1 MTIEYLNFSSDSQS
15 NTEDEISK
23 RYDNRP
29 GFELVSLVSVG
40 LPVTRITLTVL
51 TLLRKPIPPIEEF
64 VLKSIDACLSSIEE
78 INNFLGLEQ
87 SIVKNAMIN
96 LRQAENIDLI
106 ASQESKFQEWK
117 LTKKGKTTLEEA
129 RIIVPEERSYPIN
142 FDRMLGKP
150 RWYGKL
156 EENKGLLR
164 PKDLRYS
171 NILEIPAYPAK
182 LLELDD
188 LNLNDVEKM
197 IHQIAKDKKYKKE
210 KQRDFIGLKAMEKRE
225 NFFQEAFAL
234 VYKQKDSNELQIAFA
249 IDGRLSDEH
258 ESAFARAKG
267 GKKDRIIKQ
276 LRENVLNQSRELKS
290 LAEAKFGS
298 GILEEAEKYEQQITS
313 VREQVQEKTTQL
325 ETEINLTRQDIEIID
340 NEEEKKELKNKLEK
354 AVNEI
359 AELNKRLNSLIS
371 STPIRFLKTYDHRPL
386 LEEALKDSK
395 ERLLIISPWIR
406 ANASN
411 SWLIDSLEKL
421 LKRGVKVFIGYG
433 FGDESEENRRDYDIE
448 AENKIKKLAKRYQDN
463 FVFKR
468 LGDTHSKILVSD
480 QKFAIVGSFNWLSF
494 KGDPN
499 RTFRDERS
507 ILVSY
512 PQKIDELFDNEIKR
526 LDLCL

>member
-1 MTIEYLNFSSDSQS
+1 MEYWNLSSDSQS
-15 NTEDEISK
+15 NTEEEIAK

-29 GFELVSLVSVG
+29 GFELVSLVPVA
-40 LPVTRITLTVL
+40 LPVSRITLTVL
-51 TLLRKPIPPIEEF
+51 TLFRKPIPPIEEF
-64 VLKSIDACLSSIEE
+64 ILKSINAGLSSIEQ
-78 INNFLGLEQ
+78 ISQFLGLEQ
-87 SIVKNAMIN
+87 SIIEDAIIN
-96 LRQAENIDLI
+96 LIQLDNIAFI
-106 ASQESKFQEWK
+106 APQESKIQELN
-117 LTKKGKTTLEEA
+117 LTKKGETTLEDA
-129 RIIVPEERSYPIN
+129 RIIVPEDRSYPIN

-156 EENKGLLR
+156 EESRGLLR
-164 PKDLRYS
+164 PRDLKDF
-171 NILEIPAYPAK
+171 NIVEIPAYPTK
-182 LLELDD
+182 IVELGDI
-188 LNLNDVEKM
+188 NLKDVERI
-197 IHQIAKDKKYKKE
+197 IHQIAKDKKKKKE
-210 KQRDFIGLKAMEKRE
+210 EQRDFIGLKAIEKRE
-225 NFFQEAFAL
+225 NLFEEAFAL
-234 VYKQKDSNELQIAFA
+234 VYKQKDGYELQIAFA
-249 IDGRLSDEH
+249 IDGRLSEEH

-267 GKKDRIIKQ
+267 GKKDRIIKE
-276 LRENVLNQSRELKS
+276 LKENILNQSRELKT
-290 LAEAKFGS
+290 LAEEKLGS
-298 GILEEAEKYEQQITS
+298 GIIEEAEKYEQQISS
-313 VREQVQEKTTQL
+313 VSEQVQERATQL
-325 ETEINLTRQDIEIID
+325 EAEINLTNQNIEIID
-340 NEEEKKELKNKLEK
+340 NEEKKKELENKLQK

-359 AELNKRLNSLIS
+359 AELNKRLDSLIS
-371 STPIRFLKTYDHRPL
+371 LTPIRFLKTYDHRPL